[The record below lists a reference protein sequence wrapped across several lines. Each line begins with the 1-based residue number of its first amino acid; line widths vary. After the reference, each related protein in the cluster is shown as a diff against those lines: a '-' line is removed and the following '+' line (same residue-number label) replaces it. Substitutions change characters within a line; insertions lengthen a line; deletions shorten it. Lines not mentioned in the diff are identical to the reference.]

1 MISNNNIIKTIENL
15 LKIHKVVEGKDFRN
29 MKSFLL
35 IKKNARLQRK
45 YFILMYRSKLRIKS

>member
-15 LKIHKVVEGKDFRN
+15 LKIHKVVEGKDSGN

-45 YFILMYRSKLRIKS
+45 YFILMGRSKLRIKS

>member
-35 IKKNARLQRK
+35 IKKNARL
-45 YFILMYRSKLRIKS
+45 